1 MFGSGYLA
9 NAGII
14 PALIGRDGLVLIDE
28 LSHACIYAGAQLSRG
43 RVLAFRHN
51 DVAHARELL
60 AAHRARTRPRAD
72 RHRRR
77 VLHGR
82 RSGAARRVAGARA
95 TSTTPG

>member
-1 MFGSGYLA
+1 MVFGSGYLA

-14 PALIGRDGLVLIDE
+14 PALIGRDGLVLLDE

-60 AAHRARTRPRAD
+60 AAHRARTRPRA
-72 RHRRR
+72 
-77 VLHGR
+77 
-82 RSGAARRVAGARA
+82 
-95 TSTTPG
+95 